1 MKVRIILLRN
11 SVVLPFQ
18 FGICKNG
25 LIFLVKQKSEVQ
37 IINLASYFYSRW
49 QLNKVN
55 VLWLL
60 CVIYYIY
67 RLWCCK
73 GPDPVCFLWDEL
85 TKTQRSRLKLSQTA
99 DASQG
104 VLGTVRCQ
112 CSWAQDSETL
122 GIRVLLSGGGQESS
136 QLLLLGVS
144 ILSFTGLWEGSVE
157 FKQWACRSPELQIC
171 WVFLLVGA
179 PGLPPF
185 LA

>member
-37 IINLASYFYSRW
+37 IINLTSYFYSRW
-49 QLNKVN
+49 QLNKIN

-85 TKTQRSRLKLSQTA
+85 TETQRSRLKLSQTA

-122 GIRVLLSGGGQESS
+122 GIRVFALWRRPGEQPAP
-136 QLLLLGVS
+136 
-144 ILSFTGLWEGSVE
+144 SFGCQHPFFHRVVRR
-157 FKQWACRSPELQIC
+157 QC
-171 WVFLLVGA
+171 WIQA
-179 PGLPPF
+179 MSLP
-185 LA
+185 